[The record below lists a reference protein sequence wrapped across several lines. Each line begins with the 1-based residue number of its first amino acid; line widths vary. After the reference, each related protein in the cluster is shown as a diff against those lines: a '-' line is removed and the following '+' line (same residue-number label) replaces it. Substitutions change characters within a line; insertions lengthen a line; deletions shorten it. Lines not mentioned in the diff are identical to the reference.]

1 MKDVAKKIIY
11 VLLIIALPV
20 FSLSCVTDPK
30 TMEIPMEPTKGPEAK
45 VTTFSDSLKT
55 FGLMMEIH
63 RSQPIKIMVKDIT
76 DKTGASISTGSE
88 IQQNITEI
96 VKSTLNSM
104 GENVVFIEYDPEFVQ
119 AMQQTGYS
127 DFGDKLIPDVV
138 VTGAITEFDRALE
151 SWDKG
156 IDAGAEVQFSHVKKM
171 LPSQTISAEF
181 SDQSA
186 VNKARITVDFN
197 LKDFKTLGGI
207 PGMTIVNAIEVQKG
221 QRKQEFGITL
231 FGPTFGS
238 KGSRKIV
245 QGRHDAVRQVVQSG
259 LIQLIG
265 RYAAVPYWKVFGDE
279 TVQDEIVMKSWI
291 RGFPR
296 LDDASRISMMQEK
309 LFLLGYDVNVNG
321 KVDDKTKAAFS
332 DFKSKNNLSGGSLN
346 TEAFLKIYFAVP
358 INESTFARAQS
369 MGSGGGTVITE
380 SSSQGSP
387 QQQASVTGTGQQDQQ
402 ADDFGKAGNMMT
414 QAYGRF
420 KQNDY
425 QNAAELF
432 EQSIKASPTPV
443 AYYYVALS
451 YQSLQNKKAA
461 IARLEEGVK
470 QFGNDFPLWKAL
482 GMSYYE
488 VGDEQKAKSAF
499 KNALALKP
507 NDKQVKFFMDRIR

>member
-11 VLLIIALPV
+11 VLLIIVLPV
-20 FSLSCVTDPK
+20 FSLSCISEPK

-45 VTTFSDSLKT
+45 VTTFSDSLKM

-63 RSQPIKIMVKDIT
+63 RSQPIKVMVKDIT
-76 DKTGASISTGSE
+76 DKTGASVSTGSE

-138 VTGAITEFDRALE
+138 VTGAITEFDRALD

-156 IDAGAEVQFSHVKKM
+156 MDAGAEVDFAHVKKF
-171 LPSQTISAEF
+171 LPSQTVSAEI
-181 SDQSA
+181 SDQST
-186 VNKARITVDFN
+186 VNKARITIDFN

-207 PGMTIVNAIEVQKG
+207 PRMTIVNAIEVQKG

-231 FGPTFGS
+231 FGPTFGQ

-265 RYAAVPYWKVFGDE
+265 RYAAVPYWKVFGED
-279 TVQDEIVMKSWI
+279 TVQDDVVMKSWL
-291 RGFPR
+291 RGFPK
-296 LDDASRISMMQEK
+296 LDDTTRISMMQEK
-309 LFLLGYDVNVNG
+309 LFLLGYDVNING

-332 DFKSKNNLSGGSLN
+332 DFKSKNNLPGGSLN
-346 TEAFLKIYFAVP
+346 AETFLKIYFAVP

-369 MGSGGGTVITE
+369 MGSGGGGTVITD
-380 SSSQGSP
+380 SSQGSP
-387 QQQASVTGTGQQDQQ
+387 QQHAAVQQDQP
-402 ADDFGKAGNMMT
+402 ADDFGKAGNMLT
-414 QAYGRF
+414 QAYGHF

-425 QNAAELF
+425 KNAADLF

-461 IARLEEGVK
+461 IARLEEGVQ

-488 VGDEQKAKSAF
+488 VGDEQRAKSAF